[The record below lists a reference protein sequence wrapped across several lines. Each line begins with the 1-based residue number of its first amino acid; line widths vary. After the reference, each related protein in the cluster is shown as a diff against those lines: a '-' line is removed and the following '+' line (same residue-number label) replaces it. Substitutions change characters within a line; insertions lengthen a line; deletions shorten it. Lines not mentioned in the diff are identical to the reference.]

1 MADLAEF
8 TFNRARP
15 LPVIVLADVSGSM
28 ADDSKI
34 QILNQSIAEMIRAF
48 SGDAGDWAEIHLG
61 VIAFGAGVVKPVT
74 RLQPASDIQFT
85 PLIAGGNTP
94 MGQAFELTALLLE
107 DKTQIPSRAY
117 RPMIILVSDGVPTDE
132 WEAPLQQLLTSP
144 RASKADRIALAI
156 GEDADI
162 EVLKEFTQKAS
173 QVIRAHEVS
182 EIKKFFRFITMS
194 VSVRSTS
201 NNPNNVESQSYEDF
215 EADIEF

>member
-1 MADLAEF
+1 MANLAEF
-8 TFNRARP
+8 TFNQARP

-48 SGDAGDWAEIHLG
+48 SSEASEWAEIHLG
-61 VIAFGAGVVKPVT
+61 VIAFGAGVVIPVT

-156 GEDADI
+156 GADADI
-162 EVLKEFTQKAS
+162 SVLSAFTQQESRVIHAH
-173 QVIRAHEVS
+173 QVS
-182 EIKKFFRFITMS
+182 DIKRFFRFVTMS

-201 NNPNNVESQSYEDF
+201 SNPNNAESQSYDDF
-215 EADIEF
+215 EPDNDF